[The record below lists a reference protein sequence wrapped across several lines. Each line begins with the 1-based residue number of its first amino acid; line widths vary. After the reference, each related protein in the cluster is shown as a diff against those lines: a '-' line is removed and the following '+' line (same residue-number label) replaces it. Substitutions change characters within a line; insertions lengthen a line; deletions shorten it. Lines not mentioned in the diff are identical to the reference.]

1 MEHAHHYIEMI
12 NSFFQ
17 LDLSADVMLL
27 TSSGEALDVQPSC
40 MGIYRKEK
48 GVQYNHRPVW
58 KHETNKRYL
67 CFAEDHWVVS
77 KRVQGKIQKTFSS
90 YFTGLF

>member
-58 KHETNKRYL
+58 KHETNERYL
-67 CFAEDHWVVS
+67 CFWSGKWAVS
-77 KRVQGKIQKTFSS
+77 RSLQGKKLEKFITV
-90 YFTGLF
+90 